1 MRSYL
6 APVSS
11 YDVPSRLAPDIS
23 GTSSANEVR
32 PMLQQ
37 QSEQVP
43 PKISTSG
50 SPEFFH
56 YKRSKIM
63 AIDTALTLV
72 AGGAWASASLV
83 EGGATVGGVVL
94 GLCTYAFILPM
105 YLAAR
110 FQASTI
116 CVDEK
121 AITATLL
128 GFRWR
133 TIEWRNVKGVRVYT
147 MPSMYG
153 SGPLVSFFIDQDS
166 RVHPSFTHL
175 FRKRGPV
182 SFWGSIINNRTLLDL
197 INAFAIQ
204 YGIPIRCY
212 FTESGE
218 FIKEPRLVE
227 KL

>member
-1 MRSYL
+1 
-6 APVSS
+6 
-11 YDVPSRLAPDIS
+11 
-23 GTSSANEVR
+23 
-32 PMLQQ
+32 MLQQ
-37 QSEQVP
+37 QSEHASA
-43 PKISTSG
+43 KISTPG
-50 SPEFFH
+50 SPECFH

-72 AGGAWASASLV
+72 AGGAWASVSLV
-83 EGGATVGGVVL
+83 EGGSPLGGIVL

-105 YLAAR
+105 YLATR

-121 AITATLL
+121 AITARLL
-128 GFRWR
+128 GFQWR

-166 RVHPSFTHL
+166 RVYPSFAYL
-175 FRKRGPV
+175 FRTTGPV
-182 SFWGSIINNRTLLDL
+182 SFWGSILNSRALLDR
-197 INAFAIQ
+197 INAFIPQ
-204 YGIPIRCY
+204 HGIPIRCY

-218 FIKEPRLVE
+218 YTKEPRLVE

>member
-1 MRSYL
+1 
-6 APVSS
+6 
-11 YDVPSRLAPDIS
+11 
-23 GTSSANEVR
+23 
-32 PMLQQ
+32 MLQQ
-37 QSEQVP
+37 QSKHASE
-43 PKISTSG
+43 KISTPG
-50 SPEFFH
+50 SPECFH
-56 YKRSKIM
+56 YKRSKIV

-72 AGGAWASASLV
+72 AGGAWASVSLV
-83 EGGATVGGVVL
+83 EGGSPLDGIVL

-110 FQASTI
+110 FTASTI
-116 CVDEK
+116 CIDEK
-121 AITATLL
+121 TITAILF
-128 GFRWR
+128 GFLWR
-133 TIEWRNVKGVRVYT
+133 TIEWRNVKGIRVYT

-166 RVHPSFTHL
+166 RAHAQFTYL
-175 FRKRGPV
+175 FRRFGPV
-182 SFWGSIINNRTLLDL
+182 SFWGSIVNNRILLYR